1 MKTVTGSPFGGRLG
15 LLVGLLCLVGS
26 ARADNG
32 TITLTAFPNLA
43 VADGRT
49 PITINAEVRD
59 STGRLAPDGT
69 QVFLET
75 SLGRFE
81 ESIYTTRNGL
91 VRARLTSS
99 PTPGLAKIT
108 ATATTVQASGVL
120 DFEFVSDR
128 SRLDS
133 AKEYFEIVCRKY
145 LAYSPEQKLIAAA
158 AQESGVKFR
167 YRDIEIEA
175 DDLQVD
181 IRAYRVRGR
190 KVKLRLAQQN
200 YTFDEMSI
208 DLRKRAGWA
217 VGLTPTPLAR
227 GRLVRGIPVLQV
239 RPSGAQGLLEFD
251 QTGVRVATGSAPFN
265 EFKFEDITQSQT
277 QVNAKRIVCYPQRD
291 IQFSQAVVYFGDS
304 KVLRT
309 ALYQMRVS
317 EDVPA
322 LSDQTFNITG
332 NQLAIDYPYYLSLA
346 PGSSSLVRFRTGS
359 RYSSG
364 TGVAGGTFLDYELK
378 WNRGNAGEGGVTLA
392 GLARSDWGV
401 VARHFIRMEEGTN
414 IGLTLD
420 APAHRSL
427 IGGLTLNRPLG
438 NWQFSYDGSHSRNL
452 RGPAFRNWSNFVTLE
467 HRPIRLFG
475 SRVQM
480 FYGLTAQSQSYRDEN
495 FRQSQETVGLRT
507 RFQPPTCT
515 PSRST
520 DLVSTASFSQRIAR
534 GSRSGLT
541 TSLFTTIGSR
551 LSNQSTGSLGYEFY
565 DDGFSARF
573 LGRHRV
579 NAQLG
584 WASGMFSMSFFGSRA
599 LDRDRSNVLARAS
612 YRISP
617 QWRASTGIS
626 WDRFQGSSF
635 SDSSVTVGYALGI
648 REVGLS
654 YSTRT
659 RRLGIELLG
668 TSFP

>member
-15 LLVGLLCLVGS
+15 LLVGLFCLAASV
-26 ARADNG
+26 RADNG
-32 TITLTAFPNLA
+32 TITLSAFPNLA

-69 QVFLET
+69 QVFLES

-91 VRARLTSS
+91 VRARLTAS

-158 AQESGVKFR
+158 AQENGVKFR

-190 KVKLRLAQQN
+190 KVKLRLAQET

-217 VGLTPTPLAR
+217 VGTTPTPLAR

-239 RPSGAQGLLEFD
+239 RPSGSQGLLEFD

-291 IQFSQAVVYFGDS
+291 IQFSQAIVYFGDS

-401 VARHFIRMEEGTN
+401 IARHFIRMEEGTN

-438 NWQFSYDGSHSRNL
+438 NWQLSYDGSHSRNL

-467 HRPIRLFG
+467 HRPVRLFG

-480 FYGLTAQSQSYRDEN
+480 LYGLTAQSQSYRDEN

-507 RFQPPTCT
+507 RFQPPTWIL
-515 PSRST
+515 SRST

-541 TSLFTTIGSR
+541 TSLFTTLGSR
-551 LSNQSTGSLGYEFY
+551 LSNQSSGSLGYEFY

-635 SDSSVTVGYALGI
+635 SDSSITVGYALGI

-668 TSFP
+668 SSFP